1 MPQSIPLTAPTS
13 KTTAVVPFGFDD
25 GEVQAASTSPLA
37 GGHDLKDVSLASRR
51 WSAQGGN
58 AQTAV
63 IGNCRRTRRLET
75 IRGRGQMCGGLSCTR
90 RAPRAAVEL
99 DAYAPIRRINLWA
112 DGRSV
117 GRPPK
122 ARSPTF
128 SKNRH
133 GSFRNGRVGNPFE
146 IVLTRSM
153 ISFPSLGY
161 TPGNRRQWWNRR
173 LHRKSEQQTCWIF
186 FAPNLSRRH
195 SRARPDEAA
204 ERPVDDLR
212 AVQRH
217 HKMTG

>member
-99 DAYAPIRRINLWA
+99 DAYALIRRINLL
-112 DGRSV
+112 GR
-117 GRPPK
+117 
-122 ARSPTF
+122 
-128 SKNRH
+128 
-133 GSFRNGRVGNPFE
+133 
-146 IVLTRSM
+146 
-153 ISFPSLGY
+153 
-161 TPGNRRQWWNRR
+161 
-173 LHRKSEQQTCWIF
+173 RKVSW
-186 FAPNLSRRH
+186 S
-195 SRARPDEAA
+195 AA
-204 ERPVDDLR
+204 EGPITDFLQEPTWQLSQRPGGQPVRDRPYPLHDLFPEPWLYAGKSSAMVEPAIASKKRTTNVLDIFR
-212 AVQRH
+212 A
-217 HKMTG
+217 